1 MFALERIN
9 AKIAHLNIRTEKHG
23 EDDVK
28 AVDLKLEAKLPNGFL
43 SELSPTLK
51 WSLYDKPVDPDLVQ
65 DESYLPTL
73 RYPKMGPIKWD
84 DQIVGGTLFIHAP
97 VSKKDLAFSADVN
110 NLVLDPQ
117 EGGSVN
123 VSFRAQIYPKDDEIG
138 KVAAVLGLTAEI
150 TLKPPASTEDEDE
163 K

>member
-1 MFALERIN
+1 MFALEKIN

-28 AVDLKLEAKLPNGFL
+28 AVDLKLEAKLPNTFL
-43 SELSPTLK
+43 AQLSPTLR
-51 WSLYDKPVDPDLVQ
+51 WSLYDKPVDPDLVE
-65 DESYLPTL
+65 DPDYMPTL
-73 RYPKMGPIKWD
+73 RYSKMGPIKWD

-110 NLVLDPQ
+110 SLVLHPE
-117 EGGSVN
+117 EGGSVF

-138 KVAAVLGLTAEI
+138 KVAAVLGLNAEI
-150 TLKPPASTEDEDE
+150 TIKPPVSTEDDPE
-163 K
+163 